1 MNADAASRMTGY
13 TASTNS
19 YSGRLRWSV
28 TKGGRAALISALY
41 QMAGIEKSSD
51 IKDSPS
57 RIKRDSEDM
66 KTIVKQIERSVNPFS
81 LNVAGAD
88 EDPAPDTDF
97 LVNISTG
104 KSATDEITNCLL
116 NIQTAGR
123 ERHKKFVEE
132 CGEDPERFEQRIERF
147 KLITFKMQG
156 AKNTRANN
164 PIVKELKCSRD
175 MLGRI
180 ALVATKREVDLQY
193 VMTFPLTPVPLTMC
207 KPDGTIAHTD
217 KSALFPLLEKKV
229 DDHGSPA
236 VINAVFVDGNYQ
248 LRLLPPDIPPTFGGL
263 SASIL
268 NSVLAYGAQRTDV
281 VSDTLESGWIKE
293 CERERR
299 GADAVRYTMS
309 GPDQIRPKDLDK
321 ALKSPS
327 FKEQLPQFLMRDWAE
342 QYHAQ
347 ALSGRELYLGVQ
359 GECARFTVVNGY
371 VKKDIIEDLA
381 CNHPE
386 ADSRLCLHLHQYNR
400 NNAVD
405 GHNTVVRCS
414 DTDILVILIHHIHRM
429 KTNVWI
435 ETGTA
440 GRGDRRYVDVTAIAD
455 SMGPKMCA
463 ALPAFHAYTGCDY
476 TAAFIRK
483 GKKRPF
489 TLLEKDHQPQT
500 AFEQLCTGPQS
511 VA

>member
-1 MNADAASRMTGY
+1 MQARRNYCA
-13 TASTNS
+13 
-19 YSGRLRWSV
+19 
-28 TKGGRAALISALY
+28 
-41 QMAGIEKSSD
+41 
-51 IKDSPS
+51 
-57 RIKRDSEDM
+57 
-66 KTIVKQIERSVNPFS
+66 FS
-81 LNVAGAD
+81 
-88 EDPAPDTDF
+88 
-97 LVNISTG
+97 
-104 KSATDEITNCLL
+104 
-116 NIQTAGR
+116 
-123 ERHKKFVEE
+123 
-132 CGEDPERFEQRIERF
+132 
-147 KLITFKMQG
+147 
-156 AKNTRANN
+156 
-164 PIVKELKCSRD
+164 
-175 MLGRI
+175 
-180 ALVATKREVDLQY
+180 
-193 VMTFPLTPVPLTMC
+193 
-207 KPDGTIAHTD
+207 
-217 KSALFPLLEKKV
+217 LLEKKV
-229 DDHGSPA
+229 DNHGSPA

-342 QYHAQ
+342 QHHAQ

-381 CNHPE
+381 CNHSE

-414 DTDILVILIHHIHRM
+414 NTDILVILIHHVHRM
-429 KTNVWI
+429 KTNVRI

-440 GRGDRRYVDVTAIAD
+440 GRSDRRYVDVTAIAD

-489 TLLEKDHQPQT
+489 ALLEKDHQAQT
-500 AFEQLCTGPQS
+500 AFEQLCTEPQS
-511 VA
+511 VAEDTLFNFTAAIYSSKKTTQLNEHRFRVFEKAYEPKDIEKPLEKLKGVDSSSIPPCESEVKMKIARTAFVARYWHTAHLNYVTKEPESGWELVDGSYRFIWFDGNQIPDTVVPETVEELESDSDEDERRAEIDDMSEEDDDYDD